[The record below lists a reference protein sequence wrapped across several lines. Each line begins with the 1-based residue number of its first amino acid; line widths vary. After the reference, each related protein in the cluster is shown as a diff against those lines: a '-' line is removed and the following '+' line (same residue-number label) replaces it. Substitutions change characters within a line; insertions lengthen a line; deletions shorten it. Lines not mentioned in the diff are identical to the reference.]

1 MVGQGLW
8 SQKSF
13 SQSLDDIY
21 ASGQSASLES
31 SSGLVSTG
39 KSWLCWL
46 LSSPWRS
53 KAKQRLIDNTHAESD
68 FSKAAA
74 ESSLHSEAERQAA
87 LLQLWDSWTLY
98 GATWL
103 ARVGDVAR
111 RFARFWVRCNANILE
126 LFKIHMFVGL

>member
-31 SSGLVSTG
+31 SSGLVSAG

-53 KAKQRLIDNTHAESD
+53 KAKEDEAHVESD
-68 FSKAAA
+68 FSKVAA
-74 ESSLHSEAERQAA
+74 ESSLHSAAERQAA

-103 ARVGDVAR
+103 ARVGEVAR
-111 RFARFWVRCNANILE
+111 RFARFWVSRRVKISELLKILIF
-126 LFKIHMFVGL
+126 LG